1 MLDNHFVP
9 DGYGIIPYFSIFGKE
24 ISSYSVF
31 VGLSLI
37 VGITWFLIT
46 VPKKEKI
53 KGYRPFVIVLSAL
66 FFGAIG
72 SKALVIIENIKPL
85 VEDFSQIRVFLFTG
99 KSIVGGLI
107 GGYIG
112 VIIGKKVLNIKEKRF
127 GNQIAPAVALGMA
140 VGRIGCFL
148 TGCCYGIETNLPIG
162 IDFGDG
168 INRIPTQLIEMA
180 FCLILFGYLFYK
192 QKTEKELQPGILFYD
207 LILYYFIFRF
217 LIEFIR
223 GTEKNILFLSIYQII
238 SILGIIYILFKIK
251 KEKKLWMKTKTKST
265 M

>member
-1 MLDNHFVP
+1 MT
-9 DGYGIIPYFSIFGKE
+9 
-24 ISSYSVF
+24 
-31 VGLSLI
+31 SL
-37 VGITWFLIT
+37 
-46 VPKKEKI
+46 

-112 VIIGKKVLNIKEKRF
+112 VMIGKKVLNIKEKRF

-148 TGCCYGIETNLPIG
+148 IVCCYGIETNLPIG